1 MCPLDSLP
9 EAGAAGPVLL
19 EQKTRPRPRAATC
32 VLSGVIPDPLL
43 STRARGWNGVT
54 VELQSFGDL
63 EAVVQTDDHV
73 VAVHLAGSVNVHR
86 TRDGRTQS
94 RTLNV
99 GDVTIT
105 PSGPPT
111 RWRQTGHSAVILLRL
126 APSYI
131 RTVAGD
137 ECALDPDRFEIQ
149 GRFTTRD
156 ARIEDIA
163 HRLLAG
169 LELEGADGHLYVD
182 ALACELAIHLVREHT
197 TACAGTVWSMAR
209 LSPHKLRRAV
219 EYIDDNLRSELT
231 LASLAE
237 SVSLSPGHFAHAFR
251 QATGVTPH
259 RYVLER
265 RVERAKTLL
274 RGSDMPITEIA
285 DRVGCSSHS
294 HFSVLFHRIT
304 GVTPREF
311 RKLD

>member
-1 MCPLDSLP
+1 MCPLDSLSDA
-9 EAGAAGPVLL
+9 AGAEPVRSV
-19 EQKTRPRPRAATC
+19 QRTRARPHAATC

-43 STRARGWNGVT
+43 STRARGWNDLT
-54 VELQSFGDL
+54 VELQSFRDVD
-63 EAVVQTDDHV
+63 AVVQTTDHV
-73 VAVHLAGSVNVHR
+73 IAVHLAGTVNVHR
-86 TRDGRTQS
+86 SRNGRTQS

-111 RWRQTGHSAVILLRL
+111 RWRQAGHSVVILLRL
-126 APSYI
+126 APCYI
-131 RTVAGD
+131 RMVAGE

-149 GRFTTRD
+149 DRFTTRD

-163 HRLLAG
+163 RRLLAG
-169 LELEGADGHLYVD
+169 FELEGADSHLYVD

-209 LSPHKLRRAV
+209 LSPHKLRRAF
-219 EYIDDNLRSELT
+219 EYIDDNLKSELT

-237 SVSLSPGHFAHAFR
+237 SVALSPGHFAHAFR

-265 RVERAKTLL
+265 RVEQAKALL
-274 RGSDMPITEIA
+274 RHSDMPITEIA
-285 DRVGCSSHS
+285 HRVGCSSPS

-304 GVTPREF
+304 GVTPRQF